1 MKLVYSFKK
10 QQPIRYCKFGYP
22 LWNIS
27 NVSNRTVQI
36 RREWTPSGK
45 FATKHFPAV
54 SKKFQIKFPLI
65 VESSQSIEFTKS
77 SFLLGSDI
85 SHIWRKD
92 EFCSIL
98 KNVSRH
104 LFHKFWLLFFR
115 KATNVCKPQGSI
127 NSSSKSLI
135 LISNLFNSNDFKFK
149 RMCDVCEFGR
159 ITTNSNH
166 YPRSPLKLIA
176 FIGRKVIQ
184 SINGWRHFFVFRTN
198 IHDTINKQ
206 MRCSRFNFI
215 NYNYIFSA

>member
-1 MKLVYSFKK
+1 MNTEWKICHKTFSSCIQK
-10 QQPIRYCKFGYP
+10 
-22 LWNIS
+22 IS
-27 NVSNRTVQI
+27 NKVSTD
-36 RREWTPSGK
+36 RRI
-45 FATKHFPAV
+45 V
-54 SKKFQIKFPLI
+54 SKHWVYK
-65 VESSQSIEFTKS
+65 IEFP
-77 SFLLGSDI
+77 FGFW
-85 SHIWRKD
+85 HIWRKD

-104 LFHKFWLLFFR
+104 LFHEFWLLFFR